1 MYAQVCVVIT
11 AAAASVV
18 VVHRVLLSGGR
29 VFCVSVHTCPAT
41 QGANRVFTTVQF
53 EDIQVKLF

>member
-41 QGANRVFTTVQF
+41 QGANRGNRGIYNSPV
-53 EDIQVKLF
+53 